1 MYTSQRNNEL
11 SHLVTLSFSYY
22 SIRLLLVQTDSFIS
36 IEKTFGYILS
46 SYYAREWFKKVGR
59 KDKQTDSYITKEMH
73 IDLMHTKYTL

>member
-1 MYTSQRNNEL
+1 M
-11 SHLVTLSFSYY
+11 
-22 SIRLLLVQTDSFIS
+22 VQTDSFIS